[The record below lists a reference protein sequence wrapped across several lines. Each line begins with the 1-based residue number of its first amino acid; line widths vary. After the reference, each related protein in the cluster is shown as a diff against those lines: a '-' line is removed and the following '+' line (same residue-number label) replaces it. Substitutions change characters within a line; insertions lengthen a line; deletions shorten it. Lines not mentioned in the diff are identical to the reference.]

1 MKFSREVEN
10 LIANLRSL
18 PEDKSRS
25 NLRQSYPIDSLIE
38 VILKRYKI
46 GKPTSEETIMAHWT
60 KIMGEDN
67 AHRCSPQRLDEAGTL
82 LVAVNNPV
90 LRRELMFQRAPI
102 LKKIQALSEC
112 AHIKAIVF
120 MAG

>member
-1 MKFSREVEN
+1 MKFPREVEN

-18 PEDKSRS
+18 PEDEGRS
-25 NLRQSYPIDSLIE
+25 TLRQSYPIDSLIE

-46 GKPTSEETIMAHWT
+46 GKPTSEEAIMANWS
-60 KIMGEDN
+60 KIMGDDN

-90 LRRELMFQRAPI
+90 LRRELMFQRTSI
-102 LKKIQALSEC
+102 LKKIRALPEC
-112 AHIKAIVF
+112 AHIKAIMF
-120 MAG
+120 IAG